1 MSSRTSSTSI
11 VSASSRSSTEATSRP
26 SPSNTVSITST
37 IFISSGSS
45 QPTAI
50 VFNPLIPNEATNLD
64 EQVNNGL
71 SSGPML
77 AIIVACLIIGPWI
90 LLYLYRALSLLFRSK
105 NLKKASKEETLTGT
119 SSAFML
125 ASRSLS
131 KNSSSNDNSKDR
143 MTQLAVRT
151 MAVTIAESVAS
162 EDDIYIRSTFP
173 SNPSNIKSEVVGL
186 KRNTSL
192 PSFGYAP
199 RYQPVNHGNSVV
211 SENSFYEQNNQNN
224 PSFLRDTNALFRYS
238 QNFDNVRYQH
248 SARYPEL
255 HHHSGYT
262 QEYQLVNHP
271 NQVYTQVLQTN
282 PPSSQ
287 SSSQDTS
294 SSPSSVTPLINPSSS
309 ALSSPPS
316 NSITDALR
324 SPSPF
329 ILTVLD
335 TPANEERKN

>member
-37 IFISSGSS
+37 IFISSDSS

-64 EQVNNGL
+64 EQVNDGL
-71 SSGPML
+71 SSGPLL

-131 KNSSSNDNSKDR
+131 KNSSSNDDSKDR

-199 RYQPVNHGNSVV
+199 RYQPVNRGNSVV
-211 SENSFYEQNNQNN
+211 NSFYEQNNQNN
-224 PSFLRDTNALFRYS
+224 PSFLRNTNALFRYS
-238 QNFDNVRYQH
+238 QNFDYNVRYQH

-316 NSITDALR
+316 DSITDAFR

-335 TPANEERKN
+335 TPTNEERKN